1 MKRNEKN
8 DKNIPTNRNSYEEL
22 FIPKQRG
29 YEELFE
35 GGAIEELTDDTP
47 YTFIHPNKYEIEE
60 LLEDDKKNK

>member
-1 MKRNEKN
+1 MKKN
-8 DKNIPTNRNSYEEL
+8 DKNIPTKRNPYEEL

-35 GGAIEELTDDTP
+35 GGAIEELTDDAP

>member
-1 MKRNEKN
+1 MKKN
-8 DKNIPTNRNSYEEL
+8 DKNIPTKRNSYEEL

-47 YTFIHPNKYEIEE
+47 YTFIHLNKYEIEE